1 MLSFHIT
8 SSIGWRFREKF
19 YQPYQILELQAT
31 EQSEYQWFENNMY
44 DGTPIEELNVR
55 NYFLR
60 GLLHVSETA
69 KQLYPKIHHFSNY
82 YKTMVTDGRRLFKT
96 DRNSTFQVSHQQ
108 TVEAKTFLENLKDKI
123 HLDIPFDLLMEVEEL
138 KKHIKSSLD
147 SSSNDNPSLDS
158 IAEANLM
165 ED

>member
-1 MLSFHIT
+1 
-8 SSIGWRFREKF
+8 
-19 YQPYQILELQAT
+19 
-31 EQSEYQWFENNMY
+31 MY

-55 NYFLR
+55 NYFKKI
-60 GLLHVSETA
+60 GLLHVFEIA
-69 KQLYPKIHHFSNY
+69 KQLYQKIHPFPNY
-82 YKTMVTDGRRLFKT
+82 YKTMVTDGRIIFVIDL
-96 DRNSTFQVSHQQ
+96 NSMYQVSHQQ
-108 TVEAKTFLENLKDKI
+108 MVEAKTFLENLKDEK